1 MFFLGLGL
9 AAGCALPTSTPGTL
23 QQLRIANSGTSDI
36 TGLIVLFPGPT
47 DDAPATRIEFG
58 DIPAGKT
65 TQYRSVPGGVYR
77 YAAFEYTLGGQ
88 TVNQPVV
95 DWIGENPMQG
105 MKFTYRIALDLGK
118 PPGGQI
124 QLIEVRGDGS
134 NSS

>member
-9 AAGCALPTSTPGTL
+9 ASGCVLPTPTPVAL

-36 TGLIVLFPGPT
+36 IGLTILFPGPT
-47 DDAPATRIEFG
+47 DDAAATRIEFG

-65 TQYRSVPGGVYR
+65 TGYRRVPGGVYR

-88 TVNQPVV
+88 LVNQPVV
-95 DWIGENPMQG
+95 DWIGERPMQG
-105 MKFTYRIALDLGK
+105 TKFTYRIALDPGML
-118 PPGGQI
+118 PGGQI

-134 NSS
+134 QSS